1 MSQNTEK
8 DAAASDTKRLLTTRW
23 YLIGQPWCHSSQSG
37 TAILAGSEDPHA
49 GTFVADTDVTDTEC
63 PVDYDNPDMQSARAI
78 AQHIVDLHNA
88 SLEEG
93 G

>member
-1 MSQNTEK
+1 MSQITEK
-8 DAAASDTKRLLTTRW
+8 DAAASDLKRLLTARW
-23 YLIGQPWCHSSQSG
+23 YLLDQPWCHSSQAG
-37 TAILAGSEDPHA
+37 TAILAGSPDPHA
-49 GTFVADTDVTDTEC
+49 GTFLADTEMMMDVCDM
-63 PVDYDNPDMQSARAI
+63 VDEAQPQTI

>member
-1 MSQNTEK
+1 MSQITEK
-8 DAAASDTKRLLTTRW
+8 DAAASDTKRLLSARW
-23 YLIGQPWCHSSQSG
+23 YLLGQPWCHSSRAG

-49 GTFVADTDVTDTEC
+49 GTFVADTEC
-63 PVDYDNPDMQSARAI
+63 LVDYDNPDMQNARSV

-93 G
+93 S